1 MVKTVFDGGEGE
13 IPGATVIDLVAAE
26 GFFEFCEAVPGVFGV
41 FGSGDT
47 PEIEGFLTAVLGV
60 EDHLDKDDDAG
71 VDFAIFIAGG
81 GMSVKTSSGVV
92 VDEGSGEGDFGRVDR
107 GFSAGCFGVCRVFW
121 SEFSDIEGGEAGFQ
135 LVFEVGF
142 GLGLEIVFFA
152 DGLEQGSED
161 GNFFWV
167 FRLADLEAFFG
178 ATTPI
183 LDAGGAHLFQNI
195 FARLSKV
202 NYPSMSGV
210 EVVGFI
216 EVEGFGG
223 RGREGEGG
231 FDADEKSVLFVG
243 EGGKGTKSDFKGV
256 FWIFGSFK
264 GWSVGAI
271 EVVTEG
277 GGVEDGKG
285 GEAFFFEAEGLVAF
299 ELFVFFPSRGLKKVL
314 VHEDIIA

>member
-1 MVKTVFDGGEGE
+1 M
-13 IPGATVIDLVAAE
+13 
-26 GFFEFCEAVPGVFGV
+26 
-41 FGSGDT
+41 
-47 PEIEGFLTAVLGV
+47 
-60 EDHLDKDDDAG
+60 
-71 VDFAIFIAGG
+71 
-81 GMSVKTSSGVV
+81 
-92 VDEGSGEGDFGRVDR
+92 
-107 GFSAGCFGVCRVFW
+107 
-121 SEFSDIEGGEAGFQ
+121 
-135 LVFEVGF
+135 
-142 GLGLEIVFFA
+142 
-152 DGLEQGSED
+152 
-161 GNFFWV
+161 
-167 FRLADLEAFFG
+167 EAFFG

-183 LDAGGAHLFQNI
+183 LDAGGSHLFQNI

-202 NYPSMSGV
+202 NYPSMSGI

-243 EGGKGTKSDFKGV
+243 EGGKGIKSDFKGV

-285 GEAFFFEAEGLVAF
+285 REVFFFEAEGLVAF
-299 ELFVFFPSRGLKKVL
+299 ELFVFFPCRGLKKVL